1 MVVSVENSN
10 DSFNNDLEN
19 EEETTV
25 LDSVTEEE
33 FKTEISELS
42 RYVKKYSE
50 ARPALIWPVYS
61 RLQKLIPSVSI
72 KENVTQLDI
81 ILEAIRYI
89 DNLTYKLA
97 VDGEDEAA
105 EET

>member
-33 FKTEISELS
+33 VKTEISELS
-42 RYVKKYSE
+42 RYVK
-50 ARPALIWPVYS
+50 
-61 RLQKLIPSVSI
+61 
-72 KENVTQLDI
+72 
-81 ILEAIRYI
+81 
-89 DNLTYKLA
+89 
-97 VDGEDEAA
+97 
-105 EET
+105 